1 MGRWHDYGKGLF
13 SFDKCDNEIEFPKD
27 NQEPEPLFDEVCSAI
42 DQLKTGKAPG
52 LDNVPGELLKFSD
65 DSSKKALHSLCCRI
79 WSSGAWPSEW
89 KLQEFV
95 MLHKSGDPKN
105 CGNYRTIALISHA
118 SKIML
123 IIILNRLRKKVEFE
137 LSECQ
142 AGYRSNRGTI
152 DMLFVIQI
160 LIEKIRNTREEAFFL
175 LL

>member
-1 MGRWHDYGKGLF
+1 
-13 SFDKCDNEIEFPKD
+13 
-27 NQEPEPLFDEVCSAI
+27 
-42 DQLKTGKAPG
+42 
-52 LDNVPGELLKFSD
+52 
-65 DSSKKALHSLCCRI
+65 
-79 WSSGAWPSEW
+79 
-89 KLQEFV
+89 

-160 LIEKIRNTREEAFFL
+160 LIEKNKKYQRRSFFDIYRL
-175 LL
+175 